1 MPRDTSRLGQQRSM
15 PSSPFDTIASAA
27 LLSHLLLTDSCTL
40 QVSGLY
46 VIDFYAERRFH
57 SAWKPIKR
65 TTPRAGD
72 PPPPLGSVQEFL
84 ARRRSV
90 HAAQETSEKS
100 CRALHAFGIGVAAPA
115 WSGKTY
121 GHFHLGAAEGVLD
134 GTYEQWLVAPD
145 PATCVMQWPRCK
157 ATPGCKARFDV
168 AAGDCHMR
176 EEDRPMLSPSART
189 GR

>member
-1 MPRDTSRLGQQRSM
+1 MDARGCISGLVRTGKSNDDADL
-15 PSSPFDTIASAA
+15 AWA
-27 LLSHLLLTDSCTL
+27 LLIAARATSDQLESSVHLL
-40 QVSGLY
+40 GL
-46 VIDFYAERRFH
+46 
-57 SAWKPIKR
+57 
-65 TTPRAGD
+65 
-72 PPPPLGSVQEFL
+72 
-84 ARRRSV
+84 
-90 HAAQETSEKS
+90 AQETSEKS
-100 CRALHAFGIGVAAPA
+100 CRALHAFGIGAAASA